1 MELFSKN
8 YLGKAPLFASN
19 IFNIIKKPFT
29 LCTNTNIHK
38 VVYSIGRISELRYLE
53 WLELRLS
60 RGFLEESYSGNVRIY
75 FLKYMVE
82 LSYQNKDNITSNYL

>member
-1 MELFSKN
+1 MALNPEACSEPSRTSKMELFSKN
-8 YLGKAPLFASN
+8 CLGKAPLFASN

-53 WLELRLS
+53 
-60 RGFLEESYSGNVRIY
+60 
-75 FLKYMVE
+75 
-82 LSYQNKDNITSNYL
+82 